1 VDTDYERVSTS
12 PLNELNIERVYILVS
27 NRSASASE
35 LLIAGLLPYMEVRI
49 IGDQTVGKNE
59 GSRTLYDSPQSDFT
73 EKDRNLNSNHTYA
86 IQPIISKLA
95 NSLDFSDYSTGFLP
109 DIEAKETDYLEFMRP
124 LGADDELL
132 LSIAIDEITG
142 RNGLGRISP
151 FTPLPVIDE
160 PHKNPFIY
168 EMYLNGISN

>member
-1 VDTDYERVSTS
+1 M
-12 PLNELNIERVYILVS
+12 L
-27 NRSASASE
+27 
-35 LLIAGLLPYMEVRI
+35 
-49 IGDQTVGKNE
+49 
-59 GSRTLYDSPQSDFT
+59 
-73 EKDRNLNSNHTYA
+73 

-142 RNGLGRISP
+142 RNGLGRIST
-151 FTPLPVIDE
+151 FLASSQSLMSPLRIPSCLRCTSTGS
-160 PHKNPFIY
+160 PTSRGLSF
-168 EMYLNGISN
+168 